1 MAIDYMGAVV
11 LEVNGREVEVVSFN
25 VTNNTGRKLVKT
37 MNSTGRAKG
46 FCSGIET
53 FELSLTVVMPLGDTA
68 IEWRTVKGAKLTQYP
83 EGGGQQISYLD
94 CATTEVGEQY
104 EVDNEARINIK
115 MNALNK
121 VNE

>member
-1 MAIDYMGAVV
+1 MAIDYAGAVV
-11 LEVNGREVEVVSFN
+11 LEINGREVEVVNFN

-53 FELSLTVVMPLGDTA
+53 FELSLTVVMPLGDTS

-83 EGGGQQISYLD
+83 VGGGQQISYLD

-115 MNALNK
+115 MNALDK